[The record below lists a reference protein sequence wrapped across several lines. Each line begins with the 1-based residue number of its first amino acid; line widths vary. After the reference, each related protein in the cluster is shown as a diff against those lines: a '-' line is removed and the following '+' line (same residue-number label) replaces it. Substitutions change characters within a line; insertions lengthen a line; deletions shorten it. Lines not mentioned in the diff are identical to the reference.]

1 MPVFSSTASSLLE
14 VLVEDS
20 ELVLLEEL
28 DSEEVVCVSD
38 VLEELLDVLVV
49 DDVPD
54 DSESDRLLEEDAVLL
69 CTSCE
74 VDVLS
79 STVD

>member
-1 MPVFSSTASSLLE
+1 
-14 VLVEDS
+14 
-20 ELVLLEEL
+20 VLLEEL

-38 VLEELLDVLVV
+38 VLEELLDVLDV

-54 DSESDRLLEEDAVLL
+54 DSESDRLLEEVAVLL

>member
-1 MPVFSSTASSLLE
+1 M
-14 VLVEDS
+14 LVEDS

-38 VLEELLDVLVV
+38 VLEELLDVLDV

-54 DSESDRLLEEDAVLL
+54 DSESDRLLEEEALL

-74 VDVLS
+74 DDVPS